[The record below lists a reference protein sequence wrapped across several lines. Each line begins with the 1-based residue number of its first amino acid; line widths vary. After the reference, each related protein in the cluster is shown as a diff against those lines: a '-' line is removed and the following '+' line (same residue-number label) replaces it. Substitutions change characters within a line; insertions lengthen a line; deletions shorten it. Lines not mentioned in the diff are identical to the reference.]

1 MTSRIQFLHQIS
13 ALSVLYQTIF
23 EVYQN
28 VVDGSYR
35 LSPQDNMPS
44 DVAALFRECIAEPQ
58 MRPTFKSIVLFLKA
72 CLKGSTAEEQ

>member
-1 MTSRIQFLHQIS
+1 MWEVFQLPYHIPYREWD
-13 ALSVLYQTIF
+13 AD